1 MNGTE
6 KAWRDVDQ
14 MEREYREA
22 YPDDDRSLVEIAEA
36 GDWQRFA
43 ESQKGGFKNDITN
56 CKIQR

>member
-22 YPDDDRSLVEIAEA
+22 HPNDDRSLVEIAEA

-43 ESQKGGFKNDITN
+43 ESH
-56 CKIQR
+56 